1 MKLIVDSGVAV
12 KWFIPEVLSTEAK
25 AWRDA
30 TTDLHTLAFFFDLE
44 IASVLW
50 KKIGRSEISEAD
62 ADAILAQ
69 LPVLPLARHDDASVL
84 TSSFTIANQTRR
96 SVYDCMYLALAVALR
111 GRMLTADEKFVNA
124 LKGTPWE
131 PYVVWVGEAPH

>member
-50 KKIGRSEISEAD
+50 KKIGRSAK
-62 ADAILAQ
+62 
-69 LPVLPLARHDDASVL
+69 PMP
-84 TSSFTIANQTRR
+84 TRYSR
-96 SVYDCMYLALAVALR
+96 NFRFFLSPA
-111 GRMLTADEKFVNA
+111 TT
-124 LKGTPWE
+124 TP
-131 PYVVWVGEAPH
+131 PS